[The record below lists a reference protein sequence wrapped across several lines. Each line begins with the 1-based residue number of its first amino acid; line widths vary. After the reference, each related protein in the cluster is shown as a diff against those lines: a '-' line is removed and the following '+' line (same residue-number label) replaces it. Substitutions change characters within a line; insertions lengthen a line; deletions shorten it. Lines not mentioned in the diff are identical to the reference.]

1 MKITGLKTFVI
12 GSGWRNLILLRLE
25 TDVPALWHRRGDR
38 AVGRRRD
45 ARYLVSLEKRY
56 LLGQDPRDIEAL
68 WERVYRNEYW
78 RRDFFVCSALGG
90 VEMACWDILGKSLG
104 VPVWRLLG
112 GKCRERVRAY
122 ANGWYQVERT
132 PEAIAERARRLSN
145 RLYRLK
151 IDPFGAGSYEM
162 SEDEKRRR
170 SKSLRLCAKPSGE
183 TELFIEMHGR
193 FATHT
198 AIEMCHR
205 LAPYRPGWF
214 EEPVPPENTHA
225 LLEVRRA
232 VAPLGIP
239 VAAGERLFTRYLY
252 LDLFRERAVDIIQ
265 PDVCHAG
272 GIAETRKIAAMAE
285 AHYMPVAP
293 HNACSP
299 VGTMA
304 RCIWRLHAEF
314 QDSGN
319 LRRHGRAVG
328 ARSHHRAPR
337 NRKRPFAC
345 RKPRLG
351 VDLNEEV
358 IAAHPP
364 LEGFMDFW
372 RTGWEKRDSYH
383 EGWPALERRPT
394 ARLLAGDTAH

>member
-25 TDVPALWHRRGDR
+25 TDVPGLYGIGEATVQWGDE
-38 AVGRRRD
+38 GMLG
-45 ARYLVSLEKRY
+45 YLVSLEKRY
-56 LLGQDPRDIEAL
+56 LLGADPRDIEAL
-68 WERVYRNEYW
+68 WERVYRSEYW

-112 GKCRERVRAY
+112 GKCRDQVRAY

-132 PEAIAERARRLSN
+132 PEAIAQRARQVIN
-145 RLYRLK
+145 MGYTALK

-162 SEDEKRRR
+162 SEPEKRSSVEIVRAVR
-170 SKSLRLCAKPSGE
+170 EAIGADA
-183 TELFIEMHGR
+183 ELFVEMHGR
-193 FATHT
+193 FAPHT
-198 AIEMCHR
+198 AIDMCHR

-214 EEPVPPENTHA
+214 EEPVPPENTQA

-239 VAAGERLFTRYLY
+239 VAAGERLFTRHLY

-265 PDVCHAG
+265 PDICHAG
-272 GIAETRKIAAMAE
+272 GIAEMRKIAAMAE
-285 AHYMPVAP
+285 VHYMPLAP

-304 RCIWRLHAEF
+304 SLHVAIATPNFKILETF
-314 QDSGN
+314 DDMVEPWVREAVVGRPEIVSGHFA
-319 LRRHGRAVG
+319 LPT
-328 ARSHHRAPR
+328 APG
-337 NRKRPFAC
+337 
-345 RKPRLG
+345 LG
-351 VDLNEEV
+351 VDLNEAV

-372 RTGWEKRDSYH
+372 KKGWEKRDSYSK
-383 EGWPALERRPT
+383 A
-394 ARLLAGDTAH
+394 

>member
-1 MKITGLKTFVI
+1 MKITGLKTFIV

-25 TDVPALWHRRGDR
+25 TDVPGLYGIGEATVQWGDE
-38 AVGRRRD
+38 GMLG
-45 ARYLVSLEKRY
+45 YLVSLEKRY
-56 LLGQDPRDIEAL
+56 LLGADPRDIEAL
-68 WERVYRNEYW
+68 WERVYRSEYW

-104 VPVWRLLG
+104 VPVWRVLG
-112 GKCRERVRAY
+112 GKCRDQVPAY

-132 PEAIAERARRLSN
+132 PETIAERARQVMKMG
-145 RLYRLK
+145 YTALK

-162 SEDEKRRR
+162 SEEEKRGSIEIVRAVR
-170 SKSLRLCAKPSGE
+170 EAIGVDA
-183 TELFIEMHGR
+183 ELFIEMHGR
-193 FATHT
+193 FAAHT
-198 AIEMCHR
+198 AIDMCHR

-214 EEPVPPENTHA
+214 EEPVPPENTRA

-232 VAPLGIP
+232 VAPLGVP

-285 AHYMPVAP
+285 AHYIPVAP

-304 RCIWRLHAEF
+304 ALHVAVSTPNFKILETF
-314 QDSGN
+314 DDMVEPWV
-319 LRRHGRAVG
+319 REAVVGRPEVING
-328 ARSHHRAPR
+328 H
-337 NRKRPFAC
+337 FALPE
-345 RKPRLG
+345 KPGLG

-372 RTGWEKRDSYH
+372 KKGWEKRDSYF
-383 EGWPALERRPT
+383 EAK
-394 ARLLAGDTAH
+394 